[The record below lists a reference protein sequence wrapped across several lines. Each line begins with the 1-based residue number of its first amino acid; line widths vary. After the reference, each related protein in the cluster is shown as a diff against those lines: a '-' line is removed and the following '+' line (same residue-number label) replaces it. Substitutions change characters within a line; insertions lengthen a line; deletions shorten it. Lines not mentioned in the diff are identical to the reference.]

1 MINIAQEMDLF
12 PEQDCDGVSH
22 DGSEQSIATVPY
34 NQFQETD
41 DENTGYTT
49 AEESVYICETCG
61 IGSVEHKY
69 TCNGCRDFNY
79 CSNECR
85 REHWDNEHRDKCDR
99 SNVHTR
105 RRFNTPCGQTYWVDD
120 EYWIYTNRRVEL
132 PIGHWC
138 VYDQC
143 VYLNHGDDSSDEEDD
158 DYTPPPTPPPMYNES
173 CDSCGSE
180 NDMDEVEGEEIQIGQ
195 SEC

>member
-1 MINIAQEMDLF
+1 MAELGR
-12 PEQDCDGVSH
+12 DCTSNNEREA
-22 DGSEQSIATVPY
+22 SLATDIY
-34 NQFQETD
+34 RLEDETD

-61 IGSVEHKY
+61 IGSEEHKY
-69 TCNGCRDFNY
+69 SCNGCRDFNY

-143 VYLNHGDDSSDEEDD
+143 VYFNHGDDSSSDEEDD

-173 CDSCGSE
+173 CDSGGSE
-180 NDMDEVEGEEIQIGQ
+180 NDMDEVEGEEIKIGQ